1 MHRLCRCIKLSATF
15 HLINQFY
22 TSRISVR
29 FVKAGS
35 ESQWSTTPLAWSQL
49 CTDVGIA
56 WTGPTAGSGTLAL
69 AWQTISWS
77 SSILCVNTLIRVT
90 GVCSSRV
97 TENRVI
103 PVYCSIFE
111 LLLCT
116 KTINLFH
123 LDFFSMYLRQRHPFP
138 VFSVMKKISNFLFT
152 RTKLLKCGCWI
163 TLRYTSLQKA
173 FCSILWSTL

>member
-35 ESQWSTTPLAWSQL
+35 ESQWSTTLLAWSQL

-97 TENRVI
+97 TENRG
-103 PVYCSIFE
+103 S
-111 LLLCT
+111 
-116 KTINLFH
+116 
-123 LDFFSMYLRQRHPFP
+123 
-138 VFSVMKKISNFLFT
+138 FLFT
-152 RTKLLKCGCWI
+152 VQFLSYFSVPKLLIYFIWI
-163 TLRYTSLQKA
+163 FFLCIWGKDTLFQFSLLWRKSQI
-173 FCSILWSTL
+173 FCLQGQNC